1 MKMNP
6 SKKKVIDAAS
16 SLFFQKGF
24 HGTSV
29 RNIAEKASVNVS
41 LISYYFKNK
50 QGLLEY
56 AVTNY
61 YEEYLKRIEETIEKV
76 QSLPAVEQLN
86 EIVRTIIQYKQA
98 KYQLTSFIQRELSL
112 DSIFVREMAV
122 TYIAK
127 ENHYLRQIFFRALPK
142 EKGRNDRKEFLLM
155 QFKGMLITPYMM
167 HNEWKDQVVG
177 EASHQAFADKYIR
190 VVQDWIRYLTADER
204 PVSVKNS
211 S

>member
-6 SKKKVIDAAS
+6 SKKKVIEAAS

-56 AVTNY
+56 AVTHY
-61 YEEYLKRIEETIEKV
+61 YEEYLEHIEETLEDV
-76 QSLPAVEQLN
+76 QDLSVVEQLN
-86 EIVRTIIQYKQA
+86 EIVRTIIQYKQMN
-98 KYQLTSFIQRELSL
+98 YQLTSFIQRELSL

-122 TYIAK
+122 TYLAK
-127 ENHYLRQIFFRALPK
+127 ENHYLQQVFFQALPK
-142 EKGRNDRKEFLLM
+142 HKGKDDLKDYLFM
-155 QFKGMLITPYMM
+155 QFKGMLNTPYIM
-167 HNEWKDQVVG
+167 HHEWKDHVAG
-177 EASHQAFADKYIR
+177 PFSHQAFAKKYIKI
-190 VVQDWIRYLTADER
+190 VQDWIAYLTVEESH
-204 PVSVKNS
+204 VVLKNGH
-211 S
+211 

>member
-16 SLFFQKGF
+16 ALFFQKGF
-24 HGTSV
+24 NGTSV

-56 AVTNY
+56 AVMSY
-61 YEEYLKRIEETIEKV
+61 YEEYLEQIEKTLEKV
-76 QSLPAVEQLN
+76 QSLSAVEQLH
-86 EIVRTIIQYKQA
+86 EVVRTIIQYRQTN
-98 KYQLTSFIQRELSL
+98 YQLTGFIQRELSL

-142 EKGRNDRKEFLLM
+142 EKGMNDRKEFLLM
-155 QFKGMLITPYMM
+155 QFKGMLITPYIM
-167 HNEWKDQVVG
+167 HNEWKDRVIG
-177 EASHQAFADKYIR
+177 ESSHQAFAEKYIHI
-190 VVQDWIRYLTADER
+190 VQDWIRYITTDEH
-204 PVSVKNS
+204 PVSVKKML
-211 S
+211 

>member
-1 MKMNP
+1 MNP
-6 SKKKVIDAAS
+6 SKKKVIEAAS

-61 YEEYLKRIEETIEKV
+61 YEEYLEHIEAIIEDV
-76 QSLPAVEQLN
+76 QSLSAVEQLN
-86 EIVRTIIQYKQA
+86 EVIRVIIQYKQMN
-98 KYQLTSFIQRELSL
+98 YQLTSFIQHELSL

-122 TYIAK
+122 TYLAK
-127 ENHYLRQIFFRALPK
+127 ENHYLQQIFFQALPK
-142 EKGRNDRKEFLLM
+142 HKGKDDLKDFLFM
-155 QFKGMLITPYMM
+155 QFKGMLNTPYVM
-167 HNEWKDQVVG
+167 HHEWKDHVIGQF
-177 EASHQAFADKYIR
+177 SHRAFAKKYIKI
-190 VVQDWIRYLTADER
+190 VQEWIAYLTAEK
-204 PVSVKNS
+204 PNAVQKNGR
-211 S
+211 